1 MGARRS
7 GREAALQ
14 MLFQLE
20 ASGATPAMTIE
31 LFWRLFEADPEGRP
45 YADEIVAGVGASL
58 ADVDKAITKA
68 SQNWRL
74 ERMSRVDRNLL
85 RMSTWELMRKKDI
98 PRAVVID
105 EAVELAKEY
114 GTEDSSG
121 FVNGVLDRIAND
133 LGRSDDGGAAS
144 KGQGNVKRGSTRPPH
159 RGPGR

>member
-1 MGARRS
+1 MGARHS

-20 ASGATPAMTIE
+20 ASGASTTQTIE

-45 YADEIVAGVGASL
+45 YADEIVTGVGDQL
-58 ADVDKAITKA
+58 AAVDKAIATA

-85 RMSTWELMRKKDI
+85 RMSTWELMKRKDV

-133 LGRSDDGGAAS
+133 LGRNDDGQGSSSTKGS
-144 KGQGNVKRGSTRPPH
+144 KG
-159 RGPGR
+159 

>member
-20 ASGATPAMTIE
+20 VSGERAPRVIE
-31 LFWRLFEADPEGRP
+31 LFWRSFEADPEGRP
-45 YADEIVAGVGASL
+45 YADELVKGVEERLGE
-58 ADVDKAITKA
+58 VDKLITTA

-74 ERMSRVDRNLL
+74 ERMGRVDRNLL
-85 RMSTWELMRKKDI
+85 RMSTWELLAKKDV

-105 EAVELAKEY
+105 EAVELAKSF

-133 LGRSDDGGAAS
+133 LGRAAE
-144 KGQGNVKRGSTRPPH
+144 PH
-159 RGPGR
+159 TK

>member
-1 MGARRS
+1 MGARHS

-20 ASGATPAMTIE
+20 ASGATADQTIT
-31 LFWRLFEADPEGRP
+31 LFWRTYEDADPEGRP
-45 YADEIVAGVGASL
+45 YADALVRGVAEST
-58 ADVDKAITKA
+58 KAIDEKIAAA

-85 RMSTWELMRKKDI
+85 RLGTWELMNKHDV

-105 EAVELAKEY
+105 EAVELAKSF
-114 GTEDSSG
+114 GTAESSA

-133 LGRSDDGGAAS
+133 LGRKDEP
-144 KGQGNVKRGSTRPPH
+144 K
-159 RGPGR
+159 

>member
-1 MGARRS
+1 MGARHS

-20 ASGATPAMTIE
+20 ASSASTAQTIE

-45 YADEIVAGVGASL
+45 YADEIVTGVGDTLAS
-58 ADVDKAITKA
+58 VDKAIGAA

-85 RMSTWELMRKKDI
+85 RMSTWELMHHREI

-105 EAVELAKEY
+105 EAVELAKQY
-114 GTEDSSG
+114 GTEESSG

-133 LGRSDDGGAAS
+133 LGRTDDAPRTSS
-144 KGQGNVKRGSTRPPH
+144 KS
-159 RGPGR
+159 

>member
-20 ASGATPAMTIE
+20 ASGASTAQTIE

-45 YADEIVAGVGASL
+45 YADEIVSGIGDKL
-58 ADVDKAITKA
+58 AAVDKAIAAA

-85 RMSTWELMRKKDI
+85 RMSTWELMQRKDI

-133 LGRSDDGGAAS
+133 LGRNDEADAKN
-144 KGQGNVKRGSTRPPH
+144 KGKKG
-159 RGPGR
+159 

>member
-1 MGARRS
+1 MGARHS

-20 ASGATPAMTIE
+20 ASSVSAEQTIE

-45 YADEIVAGVGASL
+45 YADTIVRGVEEKL
-58 ADVDKAITKA
+58 AALDKQITAA

-74 ERMSRVDRNLL
+74 ERMGRVDRNLL
-85 RMSTWELMRKKDI
+85 RMGTWELMERADV

-105 EAVELAKEY
+105 EAIELAKSY
-114 GTEDSSG
+114 GTDESSA

-133 LGRSDDGGAAS
+133 LGRKDADR
-144 KGQGNVKRGSTRPPH
+144 Q
-159 RGPGR
+159 

>member
-20 ASGATPAMTIE
+20 ASGERASRVIE
-31 LFWRLFEADPEGRP
+31 LFWRSFEADPEGRP
-45 YADEIVAGVGASL
+45 YADEIVGGLETRL
-58 ADVDKAITKA
+58 ADVDKLITAA
-68 SQNWRL
+68 SNNWRL

-85 RMSTWELMRKKDI
+85 RMSTWELLAKKDV

-105 EAVELAKEY
+105 EAVELAKSY
-114 GTEDSSG
+114 GTEDSSA

-133 LGRSDDGGAAS
+133 LGRQDE
-144 KGQGNVKRGSTRPPH
+144 K
-159 RGPGR
+159 

>member
-20 ASGATPAMTIE
+20 ASGAPASTVVE
-31 LFWRLFEADPEGRP
+31 LFWRSFEADPEGRP
-45 YADEIVAGVGASL
+45 YADALVRGIEDKL
-58 ADVDKAITKA
+58 AAVDKRIAAA

-85 RMSTWELMRKKDI
+85 RMSTFELMERKDV
-98 PRAVVID
+98 PRAVVLD
-105 EAVELAKEY
+105 EAVELAKSY

-133 LGRSDDGGAAS
+133 LGRTNDDPK
-144 KGQGNVKRGSTRPPH
+144 KG
-159 RGPGR
+159 